1 MKSIL
6 ASLFLCIVLT
16 QGYSQTLP
24 ISNGRLESST
34 ANQFDYWTS
43 LASGSSTA
51 QFSIESSDL
60 IRGSTKAL
68 RADVQTLGA
77 LEYNVQTKS
86 LHEFSVP
93 DNSSLTVS
101 FYAKSSN
108 NSGTS
113 SIKLCISDPTVGTS
127 VFKGSEFV
135 LTDQWTLYSH
145 TFSIPTAVPSY
156 RVSFRYLSANTT
168 FFLDEVNV
176 MPGLGIATQP
186 ELRYQVVEGF
196 GGGIKRRTETLAN
209 LPASVRAEVE
219 NLAYSDLHINMIRF
233 FIHHSLENNG
243 NDNSDPYSFNIN
255 DFNWRYYDSS
265 PYYVVNTLQN
275 ALSSS
280 QVGID
285 YIIGNCNSAPGWMK
299 INESHKR
306 ASSNEDVAL
315 NTLKP
320 EMTEEF
326 GEFIMAFLTGM
337 KQKYGIDVTEVSL
350 TNEPDF
356 LNTYESMNLTAEK
369 LTEVLPHVRGRLDNS
384 TFSSVR
390 ILSPENARVSPS
402 SSPTSNLTQDNSAAT
417 YLSEMFQDAA
427 TKAATEV
434 IGTHTYYD
442 SEHNADWS
450 ALLAVADNKPT
461 WVTESGNLKSIDLSM
476 TDASNYIKWI
486 TRGFN
491 EGGLTAYMTHLLF
504 EEHIYPTPEEGD
516 KEGSSALVLW
526 DDSGVFLPKRF
537 FAFKHFSNL
546 TNKGY
551 QRIRHTSSSIHNLFV
566 SSFIAPSDEEMVV
579 HVFND
584 SNSTKTLSIN
594 IPYAVSSL
602 NRYTTNTTTDY
613 AFSAMDI
620 QPDAQFVEVTLQPM
634 ELSSFVYSFSETLGK
649 DTMGYDAS
657 SLGFY
662 PNPSNGTIYFTKPNA
677 PLHVIIYTLEGKQ
690 VYEESL
696 QTKMD
701 VTHLPQGIYFM
712 RIANEEAIITHKLI
726 IN

>member
-1 MKSIL
+1 MV
-6 ASLFLCIVLT
+6 FT
-16 QGYSQTLP
+16 QGFSQTLP
-24 ISNGRLESST
+24 ISNGRLEAST
-34 ANQFDYWTS
+34 ANTFDSWTS
-43 LASGSSTA
+43 LSSGSSLA
-51 QFSIESSDL
+51 QFSIEMSGL
-60 IRGSTKAL
+60 VRGSTKAL
-68 RADVQTLGA
+68 RADVQTLGE

-93 DNSSLTVS
+93 DNSSLTVT
-101 FYAKSSN
+101 FYAKSSSV
-108 NSGTS
+108 SGTS
-113 SIKLCISDPTVGTS
+113 LLKLCISDPTVGTS
-127 VFKGSEFV
+127 VFKSNEFV

-168 FFLDEVNV
+168 FFIDEVNV

-186 ELRYQVVEGF
+186 EVRHQVVEGF
-196 GGGIKRRTETLAN
+196 GGGIKRRTETLAS

-219 NLAYSDLHINMIRF
+219 NLAYSELHINMIRF

-243 NDNSDPYSFNIN
+243 NDNSDPYSFDIN
-255 DFNWRYYDSS
+255 DFNWNYYDSS
-265 PYYVVNTLQN
+265 PHFVVNTLQN

-402 SSPTSNLTQDNSAAT
+402 STPVSNLTQVNSAAT
-417 YLSEMFQDAA
+417 YITEMFQDAV
-427 TKAATEV
+427 TKAAVEV

-442 SEHNADWS
+442 SNHDADWS
-450 ALLAVADNKPT
+450 ALLAVADDKPI

-526 DDSGVFLPKRF
+526 DDSGVFLPKRYH
-537 FAFKHFSNL
+537 AFKHFSNL

-551 QRIRHTSSSIHNLFV
+551 QRISHTFTTTPNLFV
-566 SSFIAPSDEEMVV
+566 SSFIAPSDDEMVV

-584 SNSTKTLSIN
+584 SNLTKTLSVN
-594 IPYAVSSL
+594 IPYEVSSL
-602 NRYTTNTTTDY
+602 NRYTTNATTDY
-613 AFSAMDI
+613 AFSTIDI

-634 ELSSFVYSFSETLGK
+634 EFSSFVYAFTDTLTK
-649 DTMGYDAS
+649 NDLDYDTTSID
-657 SLGFY
+657 FY
-662 PNPSNGTIYFTKPNA
+662 PNPSSGMVYFTKPNV
-677 PLHVIIYTLEGKQ
+677 PLHVTIYSLEGKQ
-690 VYEESL
+690 VYEENL
-696 QTKMD
+696 KTKMD
-701 VTHLPQGIYFM
+701 INHLTQGVYFM
-712 RIANEEAIITHKLI
+712 RIKNEKAITTHKLI